1 MLFTWQFGMGWR
13 RGFAKGQLCGKYNL
27 SLRERES
34 LLFGVHCLACL
45 STTCPCSICQEWLDR
60 DQRRSKGT
68 FFGGRGFREEASP
81 SKVGGGLFKQKKG
94 RIGCQMPFYT
104 QQGLLCK
111 WSWHYA
117 VERGALWEQVI
128 GRKFGVEEGG
138 WSTQAVREGYGVG
151 LWKEISKEGF
161 LLSNKIGF
169 SMSNREE

>member
-1 MLFTWQFGMGWR
+1 MGGGALERKSHLVKWAVVCSNKR
-13 RGFAKGQLCGKYNL
+13 KGGL
-27 SLRERES
+27 
-34 LLFGVHCLACL
+34 GVRCL
-45 STTCPCSICQEWLDR
+45 STLNR
-60 DQRRSKGT
+60 A
-68 FFGGRGFREEASP
+68 F
-81 SKVGGGLFKQKKG
+81 
-94 RIGCQMPFYT
+94 
-104 QQGLLCK
+104 LCK